1 MKPEIWDQIKNI
13 SADEIV
19 KALEKDGWMLNRSR
33 GSRLT
38 YLKDNKIVSIHFHPH
53 KHYGHD
59 MIKDLFQDI
68 GWNEAD
74 LKRLKL
80 IK

>member
-13 SADEIV
+13 TADEIIKV
-19 KALEKDGWMLNRSR
+19 LEKDGWTLRLNRS
-33 GSRLT
+33 SRFT
-38 YLKDNKIVSIHFHPH
+38 YLKDKKIVSIHYHPH
-53 KHYGHD
+53 KNYGHD
-59 MIKDLFQDI
+59 LIKDLFQEI
-68 GWNEAD
+68 GWTEGD

>member
-1 MKPEIWDQIKNI
+1 MKSEIWDQIKNI

-19 KALEKDGWMLNRSR
+19 KALEKDGWMLRRSR

-38 YLKDNKIVSIHFHPH
+38 YLKDNKIVSIHFHHH

>member
-13 SADEIV
+13 TADETI
-19 KALEKDGWMLNRSR
+19 KALEKDGWKLA
-33 GSRLT
+33 
-38 YLKDNKIVSIHFHPH
+38 H
-53 KHYGHD
+53 KNYGHD

-68 GWNEAD
+68 GWDEAD